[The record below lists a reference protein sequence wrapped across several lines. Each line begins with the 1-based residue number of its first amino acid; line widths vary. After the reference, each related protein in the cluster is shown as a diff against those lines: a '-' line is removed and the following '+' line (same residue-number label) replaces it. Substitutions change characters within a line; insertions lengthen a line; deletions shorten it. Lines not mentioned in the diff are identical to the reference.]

1 MVLIITC
8 TLEPAGI
15 TTLPFLSF
23 TLAAT
28 VPVMFWPALWV
39 RELIPSSNLAE
50 MAVPEASIR
59 SRAAA
64 LATGFAAGLAGVR
77 LDVLDARSFIGEL
90 ASTAGRCR
98 SRVESSPAAPAS
110 G

>member
-1 MVLIITC
+1 MVLIITY

-64 LATGFAAGLAGVR
+64 LATGLAAGIR

>member
-1 MVLIITC
+1 MALMVTY

-23 TLAAT
+23 TLAST

-64 LATGFAAGLAGVR
+64 LATGFAAGLAAGIRV
-77 LDVLDARSFIGEL
+77 DVLDARSFIGEL

-98 SRVESSPAAPAS
+98 SR
-110 G
+110 